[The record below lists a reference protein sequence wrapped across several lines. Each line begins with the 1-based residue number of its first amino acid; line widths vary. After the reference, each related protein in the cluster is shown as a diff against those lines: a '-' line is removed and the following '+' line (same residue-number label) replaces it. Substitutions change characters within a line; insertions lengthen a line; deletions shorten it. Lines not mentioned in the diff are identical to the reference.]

1 MRLLNSGNVPKYG
14 FKLGSGFQSRTLYQG
29 RAPTEYFKV
38 GEGGGVQRRGI
49 SVGIR
54 LGVKSVVEAFQR
66 QVNKSS
72 HRKPVIA
79 LNDGGG

>member
-1 MRLLNSGNVPKYG
+1 M
-14 FKLGSGFQSRTLYQG
+14 FQSTVLNWDQD
-29 RAPTEYFKV
+29 FKV
-38 GEGGGVQRRGI
+38 GLYTRVGLQLSILKWGRGGGVQRRGI

>member
-29 RAPTEYFKV
+29 RAATEYFKV
-38 GEGGGVQRRGI
+38 WGVQRRGI